1 LDTGLALMI
10 FLPAKLKLY
19 GLIVA
24 AFALGLLGIYSAGI
38 ARGQDKIKRKL
49 DAKLIDGLRTR
60 QDISDELNQMDDTS
74 LADRA
79 SEFVRDDKG

>member
-1 LDTGLALMI
+1 MLL
-10 FLPAKLKLY
+10 LPAKLKLY
-19 GLIVA
+19 GLIFA

-38 ARGQDKIKRKL
+38 ARGQDKIQRKL

-79 SEFVRDDKG
+79 HEWVRDNKE

>member
-1 LDTGLALMI
+1 MFGI
-10 FLPAKLKLY
+10 SKLQLY
-19 GLIVA
+19 GMMAA

-49 DAKLIDGLRTR
+49 DAKLIDGLRQR
-60 QDISDELNQMDDTS
+60 QEISDELNQMDDTS

>member
-1 LDTGLALMI
+1 MI

>member
-1 LDTGLALMI
+1 MFGI
-10 FLPAKLKLY
+10 SKLQLY
-19 GLIVA
+19 GMMAA

-49 DAKLIDGLRTR
+49 DAKLIDGLRQR
-60 QDISDELNQMDDTS
+60 QDISDEINQMDDTS

-79 SEFVRDDKG
+79 NEWVRDDKG